1 MMKKLYILLL
11 MLMGVSAFGQKQ
23 KFIIVKSYKN
33 GVATVSKVIPIPVGP
48 PKIEVTQIKYV
59 PQIRIKKSKPQIVKQ
74 IEYKLVNVPTA
85 PTALDTVAIL
95 QQYYP
100 KNVHKEVL
108 TLEDGIGNVIITD
121 TISHNRL
128 VSRRWI
134 ADVKPKVKE
143 RIVEVYRPK
152 TIQWYMGPH
161 ITTNFS
167 QPFQSFGISV
177 VRKSLND
184 NLIQFQVGGNVH
196 EGSMRPNPYMGIG
209 MLLKLN

>member
-1 MMKKLYILLL
+1 

-23 KFIIVKSYKN
+23 KFIIVKTYKN
-33 GVATVSKVIPIPVGP
+33 GVATVSKVIPLPVP
-48 PKIEVTQIKYV
+48 QKIEVTQIKYV
-59 PQIRIKKSKPQIVKQ
+59 PQVKIKKSKPQIVKQ

-100 KNVHKEVL
+100 KNAHKEVL
-108 TLEDGIGNVIITD
+108 TLEDGIGSVIITD

-134 ADVKPKVKE
+134 ADLKPKIKE

-152 TIQWYMGPH
+152 TVQWYMGPH
-161 ITTNFS
+161 ITTNFT

-177 VRKSLND
+177 VRKNLND
-184 NLIQFQVGGNVH
+184 NLLQFQVGGNVH
-196 EGSMRPNPYMGIG
+196 EGSMRPNAYMGIG

>member
-1 MMKKLYILLL
+1 MKKLYILLL

-23 KFIIVKSYKN
+23 KFIIVKTYKN
-33 GVATVSKVIPIPVGP
+33 GVATVSKVIPIPVP
-48 PKIEVTQIKYV
+48 TPKPVIVPVAKAPKPKIKTVIKTVEVPKYTMV
-59 PQIRIKKSKPQIVKQ
+59 S
-74 IEYKLVNVPTA
+74 VPTA

-100 KNVHKEVL
+100 KNVHKETL
-108 TLEDGIGNVIITD
+108 TLEDGIGNVMITD

-128 VSRRWI
+128 VSRRWV

-152 TIQWYMGPH
+152 IVQWYMGPH
-161 ITTNFS
+161 MTTNFT
-167 QPFQSFGISV
+167 QPFQSFGLSI

-184 NLIQFQVGGNVH
+184 NLLQLQVGGNVH
-196 EGSMRPNPYMGIG
+196 EGSMRPNAYMGIG

>member
-1 MMKKLYILLL
+1 MKKLYILLL

-23 KFIIVKSYKN
+23 KFIIVKTYKN
-33 GVATVSKVIPIPVGP
+33 GVATVSKVIPIPVP
-48 PKIEVTQIKYV
+48 TPKPVIVPVAKAPKPRVRTVTKTVEVLKYTMV
-59 PQIRIKKSKPQIVKQ
+59 S
-74 IEYKLVNVPTA
+74 VPTA

-100 KNVHKEVL
+100 KNVHREVL
-108 TLEDGIGNVIITD
+108 TLEEGVGNIIITD

-152 TIQWYMGPH
+152 TVQWYMGPH
-161 ITTNFS
+161 ITTNFT
-167 QPFQSFGISV
+167 QPFQSFGLSV

-184 NLIQFQVGGNVH
+184 NLTSKQIGDRIITLLNK
-196 EGSMRPNPYMGIG
+196 MRDQ
-209 MLLKLN
+209 LEKL

>member
-1 MMKKLYILLL
+1 

-23 KFIIVKSYKN
+23 KFIIVKTYKN
-33 GVATVSKVIPIPVGP
+33 GVATVSKVIPLPVP
-48 PKIEVTQIKYV
+48 QKIEVTQIKYV
-59 PQIRIKKSKPQIVKQ
+59 PQIKIKKSKPQIVKQ

-100 KNVHKEVL
+100 KNAHKEVL
-108 TLEDGIGNVIITD
+108 TLEDGIGSVIITD

-152 TIQWYMGPH
+152 TVQWYMGPH
-161 ITTNFS
+161 MTTNFI
-167 QPFQSFGISV
+167 QPFQSFGLSI
-177 VRKSLND
+177 VRKNLND
-184 NLIQFQVGGNVH
+184 NLLQLQVGGNVH
-196 EGSMRPNPYMGIG
+196 EGSMRPNAYMGIG

>member
-1 MMKKLYILLL
+1 
-11 MLMGVSAFGQKQ
+11 MGVSAFGQKQ
-23 KFIIVKSYKN
+23 KFIIIKTYKN
-33 GVATVSKVIPIPVGP
+33 GVATVSKVIPIKQPQT
-48 PKIEVTQIKYV
+48 INVTQIKYV
-59 PQIRIKKSKPQIVKQ
+59 PQVKIKKSKPQIVKVPQ

-100 KNVHKEVL
+100 KNVHREVL
-108 TLEDGIGNVIITD
+108 TLEEGVGNVIITD

-134 ADVKPKVKE
+134 ADVKPKIKE

-161 ITTNFS
+161 MTTNFT
-167 QPFQSFGISV
+167 QPFQSFGLSI

-184 NLIQFQVGGNVH
+184 NLLQLQVGGNVH
-196 EGSMRPNPYMGIG
+196 EGSMRPNAYMGIG

>member
-1 MMKKLYILLL
+1 

-23 KFIIVKSYKN
+23 KFIIVKTYKN
-33 GVATVSKVIPIPVGP
+33 GVATVSKVIPLPVP
-48 PKIEVTQIKYV
+48 QKIEVTQIKYV
-59 PQIRIKKSKPQIVKQ
+59 PKIKIKKSKPQIIKQ

-100 KNVHKEVL
+100 KNVHKETL

-152 TIQWYMGPH
+152 EIQWYVGPL
-161 ITTNFS
+161 ITTNFT
-167 QPFQSFGISV
+167 QPIQSFGISV
-177 VRKSLND
+177 IRKSLND
-184 NLIQFQVGGNVH
+184 NLIQLQVGGNVH
-196 EGSMRPNPYMGIG
+196 EGSMRPNAYMGIG

>member
-1 MMKKLYILLL
+1 
-11 MLMGVSAFGQKQ
+11 MGVSAFGQKQ
-23 KFIIVKSYKN
+23 KFIIVKTYKN
-33 GVATVSKVIPIPVGP
+33 GVATVSKIIPIAMPTPPPAPVAKVK
-48 PKIEVTQIKYV
+48 PKVKIRTVTKTVEVPKYTMV
-59 PQIRIKKSKPQIVKQ
+59 S
-74 IEYKLVNVPTA
+74 VPTA

-100 KNVHKEVL
+100 KNVHREVL
-108 TLEDGIGNVIITD
+108 TLEEGVGNIVITD

-134 ADVKPKVKE
+134 ADIKPKVKE

-152 TIQWYMGPH
+152 TVQWYMGPH
-161 ITTNFS
+161 ITTNFT
-167 QPFQSFGISV
+167 QPFQSFGLSV

-196 EGSMRPNPYMGIG
+196 EGSMRPNAYMGVG

>member
-1 MMKKLYILLL
+1 
-11 MLMGVSAFGQKQ
+11 MGVSAFGQKQ
-23 KFIIVKSYKN
+23 KFIIIKTYKN
-33 GVATVSKVIPIPVGP
+33 GVATVSKVIPLKQPQTIN
-48 PKIEVTQIKYV
+48 VTQIKYV
-59 PQIRIKKSKPQIVKQ
+59 PQVRIKKSKPQIVKVPQ

-100 KNVHKEVL
+100 KNVHKETL

-152 TIQWYMGPH
+152 TVQWYMGPH
-161 ITTNFS
+161 ITTNFT
-167 QPFQSFGISV
+167 QPFQSFGLSV
-177 VRKSLND
+177 VRKNLND

-196 EGSMRPNPYMGIG
+196 EGSMRPNAYMGVG

>member
-1 MMKKLYILLL
+1 MKKLYILLL

-33 GVATVSKVIPIPVGP
+33 GVATVSKVIPIKQPQT
-48 PKIEVTQIKYV
+48 INVTQIKYV
-59 PQIRIKKSKPQIVKQ
+59 PQVRIKKSKPQIVKEV
-74 IEYKLVNVPTA
+74 EYKLINVPTA

-100 KNVHKEVL
+100 KNVHREVL
-108 TLEDGIGNVIITD
+108 TLEEGVGNVIITD

-134 ADVKPKVKE
+134 ADIKPKVKE

-152 TIQWYMGPH
+152 IVQWYMGPH
-161 ITTNFS
+161 ITTNFT
-167 QPFQSFGISV
+167 QPFQSFGLSI

-184 NLIQFQVGGNVH
+184 NLLQLQVGGNVH
-196 EGSMRPNPYMGIG
+196 EGSMRPNAYMGIG

>member
-23 KFIIVKSYKN
+23 KFIIVKTYKN
-33 GVATVSKVIPIPVGP
+33 GVATVSKVIPLPVP
-48 PKIEVTQIKYV
+48 QKIEVTQIKYV
-59 PQIRIKKSKPQIVKQ
+59 PQIKIKKSKPQIVKQ

-100 KNVHKEVL
+100 KNAHKEVL
-108 TLEDGIGNVIITD
+108 TLEDGIGSVIITD

-152 TIQWYMGPH
+152 TVQWYMGPH
-161 ITTNFS
+161 MTTNFI
-167 QPFQSFGISV
+167 QPFQSFGLSI
-177 VRKSLND
+177 VRKNLND
-184 NLIQFQVGGNVH
+184 NLLQLQVGGNVH
-196 EGSMRPNPYMGIG
+196 EGSMRPNAYMGIG

>member
-1 MMKKLYILLL
+1 
-11 MLMGVSAFGQKQ
+11 MGVSAFGQKQ
-23 KFIIVKSYKN
+23 KFIIIKSYKN
-33 GVATVSKVIPIPVGP
+33 GVATVSKVIPIPVP
-48 PKIEVTQIKYV
+48 TPKPVIVPVAKAPKPRVKTVTKTVEVLKYTMV
-59 PQIRIKKSKPQIVKQ
+59 P
-74 IEYKLVNVPTA
+74 VPTA

-100 KNVHKEVL
+100 KNVHKETL

-128 VSRRWI
+128 VSRRWV

-152 TIQWYMGPH
+152 TVQWYMGPH
-161 ITTNFS
+161 MTTNFT
-167 QPFQSFGISV
+167 QPFQSFGLSI

-184 NLIQFQVGGNVH
+184 NLLQFQIGGNVH

>member
-1 MMKKLYILLL
+1 

-33 GVATVSKVIPIPVGP
+33 GVATVSKVIPIKQPQT
-48 PKIEVTQIKYV
+48 INVTQIKYV
-59 PQIRIKKSKPQIVKQ
+59 PQVRFKKSKPQIVKE

-100 KNVHKEVL
+100 KNVHREVL
-108 TLEDGIGNVIITD
+108 TLEEGVGNVIITD

-134 ADVKPKVKE
+134 ADVKTKVKD
-143 RIVEVYRPK
+143 RIVEVYRPN
-152 TIQWYMGPH
+152 TVQLYMGPH
-161 ITTNFS
+161 ITTNFT
-167 QPFQSFGISV
+167 QPFQSFGLSV

-196 EGSMRPNPYMGIG
+196 EGSMRPNAYMGVG

>member
-1 MMKKLYILLL
+1 MKKLYILLL

-23 KFIIVKSYKN
+23 KFIIVKTYKN
-33 GVATVSKVIPIPVGP
+33 GVATVSKIIPIAMPAPPPAPVAKVK
-48 PKIEVTQIKYV
+48 PKVKIRTITKTVEVPKYTMV
-59 PQIRIKKSKPQIVKQ
+59 S
-74 IEYKLVNVPTA
+74 VPTA
-85 PTALDTVAIL
+85 PTSLDTVAIL

-100 KNVHKEVL
+100 KNVHREVL
-108 TLEDGIGNVIITD
+108 TLEEGVGNVVITD

-152 TIQWYMGPH
+152 IVQWYMGPH
-161 ITTNFS
+161 MTTNFT
-167 QPFQSFGISV
+167 QPFQSFGLSI

-184 NLIQFQVGGNVH
+184 NLLQLQVGGNVH
-196 EGSMRPNPYMGIG
+196 EGSMRPNAYMGIG

>member
-1 MMKKLYILLL
+1 

-23 KFIIVKSYKN
+23 KFIIVKTYKN
-33 GVATVSKVIPIPVGP
+33 GVATVSKVIPLPVP
-48 PKIEVTQIKYV
+48 QKIEVTQIKYV
-59 PQIRIKKSKPQIVKQ
+59 PQIKIKKSKPQIVKQ

-100 KNVHKEVL
+100 KNVHREVL
-108 TLEDGIGNVIITD
+108 TLEEGVGNVIITD

-134 ADVKPKVKE
+134 ADIKPKVKE

-152 TIQWYMGPH
+152 EIQWYVGPL
-161 ITTNFS
+161 ITTNFT
-167 QPFQSFGISV
+167 QPIQSFGISV
-177 VRKSLND
+177 IRKSLND
-184 NLIQFQVGGNVH
+184 NLIQLQVGGNVH
-196 EGSMRPNPYMGIG
+196 EGTMKPNAYMGVG
-209 MLLKLN
+209 MLLKLK

>member
-1 MMKKLYILLL
+1 

-23 KFIIVKSYKN
+23 KFIIVKTYKN
-33 GVATVSKVIPIPVGP
+33 GVATVSKVIPIPVP
-48 PKIEVTQIKYV
+48 TPKPVIVPVAKAPKPRVKTVTKTVEVLKYTMV
-59 PQIRIKKSKPQIVKQ
+59 P
-74 IEYKLVNVPTA
+74 VPTA

-100 KNVHKEVL
+100 KNVHKETL

-128 VSRRWI
+128 VSRRWV

-152 TIQWYMGPH
+152 IVQWYMGPH
-161 ITTNFS
+161 ITTNFT
-167 QPFQSFGISV
+167 QPIQSFGLSIA
-177 VRKSLND
+177 RKSLND
-184 NLIQFQVGGNVH
+184 HILQFQFGANVH
-196 EGSMRPNPYMGIG
+196 EGTMRPNAYFGIG
-209 MLLKLN
+209 GLLKLN

>member
-1 MMKKLYILLL
+1 
-11 MLMGVSAFGQKQ
+11 MGVSAFGQKQ

-33 GVATVSKVIPIPVGP
+33 GVATVSKIIPIKQPQTVN
-48 PKIEVTQIKYV
+48 VTQIKYV
-59 PQIRIKKSKPQIVKQ
+59 PQVRIKKSKPQIVKE

-100 KNVHKEVL
+100 KNVHREVL
-108 TLEDGIGNVIITD
+108 TLEEGVGNVIITD

-134 ADVKPKVKE
+134 ADIKPKVKE

-152 TIQWYMGPH
+152 EIQWYVGPL
-161 ITTNFS
+161 ITTNFT
-167 QPFQSFGISV
+167 QPIQSFGISV
-177 VRKSLND
+177 IRKSLND

-196 EGSMRPNPYMGIG
+196 EGTMKPNAYMGVG
-209 MLLKLN
+209 MLLKLK